1 MVNILTIITVLLHTR
16 ASLISD
22 YMYTVCILYILLLQV
37 ALDLSVYGDARL
49 LQYLE
54 RTLTT
59 IQQSINNLRGIVDDM
74 RHDDSFNRVRS
85 GMLDAVSPEV
95 ASQLERQ
102 HLLFGDNL
110 NDNNDEEDDDD
121 EGLSILFRE
130 QSPPVEEQ
138 AIDPSASSG
147 DNKTGDEEEELLD
160 DRKAGRYPPG
170 GGPSQQL
177 LEEANFFGADL
188 TPTSFSFSES
198 EPDEDDFLPPAASTP
213 TKTLDLVNTDPRNLY
228 TYR

>member
-1 MVNILTIITVLLHTR
+1 M
-16 ASLISD
+16 
-22 YMYTVCILYILLLQV
+22 
-37 ALDLSVYGDARL
+37 DLSVYGDPRL
-49 LQYLE
+49 LRYLE
-54 RTLTT
+54 RILST
-59 IQQSINNLRGIVDDM
+59 IQQSMDNLRGIVDDM
-74 RHDDSFNRVRS
+74 RHDDSFNRVRA

-102 HLLFGDNL
+102 HLLFGANL
-110 NDNNDEEDDDD
+110 NNNNEDDVEDDD

-138 AIDPSASSG
+138 AIDPCASSG
-147 DNKTGDEEEELLD
+147 DNGSGDGEEELLD

-177 LEEANFFGADL
+177 LEEANFFGADH

-198 EPDEDDFLPPAASTP
+198 EPEEEDFVPPAASTP
-213 TKTLDLVNTDPRNLY
+213 TKSLDLINTDPRNLY